1 MSVSS
6 EIDMDAAMARL
17 KGVVKQTPVLRSRL
31 LDDHVGTEVHLKA
44 ENLQT
49 TGAFKFRGAFNA
61 IAALNA
67 DVRDRGIISFSSGN
81 HAQAVARAAQLF
93 NVPATIVMPHDA
105 PASKRS
111 ATKAYGAEIISY
123 DRYTESREDVAA
135 GIRDERA
142 LTLIPPFDHLEVI
155 AGQSPCVQELFN
167 QSGPMD
173 QLIISVGGGGLISGS
188 ALAAHRQNPDCQV
201 VGVEPAAGN
210 DVQMSLQQDQ
220 IVQIEVPE
228 TIADGQQTTSPGVH
242 TFEIMRHHVA
252 KVATVTDAQIL
263 ETMEWLFR
271 YQKQVVEPS
280 GACALAALLC
290 GEVQPV
296 GQRVGVILSGGNVSL
311 ERFTELLQNRAAT

>member
-61 IAALNA
+61 IAALNT

-111 ATKAYGAEIISY
+111 ARKPMALRLFPTTGTPKVVKMLQL
-123 DRYTESREDVAA
+123 ESVTREHSPLSPL
-135 GIRDERA
+135 
-142 LTLIPPFDHLEVI
+142 LTI
-155 AGQSPCVQELFN
+155 
-167 QSGPMD
+167 
-173 QLIISVGGGGLISGS
+173 
-188 ALAAHRQNPDCQV
+188 
-201 VGVEPAAGN
+201 
-210 DVQMSLQQDQ
+210 
-220 IVQIEVPE
+220 
-228 TIADGQQTTSPGVH
+228 
-242 TFEIMRHHVA
+242 
-252 KVATVTDAQIL
+252 
-263 ETMEWLFR
+263 
-271 YQKQVVEPS
+271 
-280 GACALAALLC
+280 
-290 GEVQPV
+290 
-296 GQRVGVILSGGNVSL
+296 
-311 ERFTELLQNRAAT
+311 

>member
-155 AGQSPCVQELFN
+155 AGQSTCVQELFN

-220 IVQIEVPE
+220 
-228 TIADGQQTTSPGVH
+228 
-242 TFEIMRHHVA
+242 MRHHVA
-252 KVATVTDAQIL
+252 KVASVTDAQIL